1 MTNGIS
7 RLQLLI
13 DLNNRLG
20 AGLNAAR
27 QQVERAT
34 GGMQGRLDAFSAR
47 NVQAFGALRDEV
59 PGVGR
64 AFELIGN
71 PVVAA
76 GAGIA
81 ALGYGIIKA
90 TDEAARFSGQFRQLQ
105 MLNLDKPT
113 KDMGNLKKMI
123 QDTSYEKG
131 FDPTET
137 TKAFFDVQSVTV
149 KFGGEVD
156 AIVSKQGEFARLM
169 QADFKQWIAG
179 SAKAMV
185 NYGFGAD
192 KLDEFNKAA
201 FATVQTGVTTFDEL
215 AQVQSMFAGA
225 AAASKQSFASADKMF
240 SIFTVKVKDVNEAAT
255 LTKSLFTDL
264 TKQTTIDSFEK
275 IGISVFDSNN
285 QFKQADVLLL
295 ELQKKFRELGTSDSE
310 MMRLKN
316 MFTGSEGLINFVQAA
331 TDKTNTLQQTISTFD
346 ATQFQLP
353 KALEIARNDINYIN
367 EQLENKTK
375 VLMGEIGDKFLP
387 MKNTFLQGVLDTMDG
402 LGVLFSS
409 GEKLVGKIQSKAAN
423 DVLSKFPGLA
433 SPTKLSDKAFED
445 MMGKVSSDLKVYQET
460 ANKNVGTKS
469 ADWIDYSINPKKWQ
483 GFQDYTYSGAAVTT
497 LMDLTKQARL
507 ARSQMPEGLAATG
520 DMAGVPVGDNTIK
533 SGGSPVPAAD
543 AKTIGSGSQTK
554 STVINIESFVKGFS
568 PASQAIN
575 GMNKDEL
582 ERWMTEMFL
591 RVVRSAETTM

>member
-1 MTNGIS
+1 M
-7 RLQLLI
+7 
-13 DLNNRLG
+13 G

-34 GGMQGRLDAFSAR
+34 GGMQSRLDAFSAR
-47 NVQAFGALRDEV
+47 NVKAFGALRDEV
-59 PGVGR
+59 PAIGR

-71 PVVAA
+71 PIVAAAAGVVA
-76 GAGIA
+76 
-81 ALGYGIIKA
+81 LGVAVIKCTRVA
-90 TDEAARFSGQFRQLQ
+90 EEFSGQFRQLQ
-105 MLNLDKPT
+105 MLNLEKPA
-113 KDMGNLKKMI
+113 KDMGKLKQMI
-123 QDTSYEKG
+123 QDTSFEKG

-137 TKAFFDVQSVTV
+137 IKAFFDVQSVTG

-156 AIVSKQGEFARLM
+156 AIVAKQGEFARLM
-169 QADFKQWIAG
+169 QADFKNWIAG
-179 SAKAMV
+179 SAKAMA

-255 LTKSLFTDL
+255 LTKSLFNDL
-264 TKQTTIDSFEK
+264 SKKTTIDAFK
-275 IGISVFDSNN
+275 NIGISVFDSNN

-295 ELQKKFRELGTSDSE
+295 ELQKKFRELGTSDSKLIE
-310 MMRLKN
+310 LKN
-316 MFTGSEGLINFVQAA
+316 QFTGSEGLISFVQAA

-353 KALEIARNDINYIN
+353 KALEIAKNDINYIN

-375 VLMGEIGDKFLP
+375 VLMGEIGDIFLP
-387 MKNTFLQGVLDTMDG
+387 IKSAFLQVALDTLDG
-402 LGVLFSS
+402 IGVLFSS
-409 GEKLVGKIQSKAAN
+409 SERMVGKIQSKAAS
-423 DVLSKFPGLA
+423 DILGKFPGLA

-469 ADWIDYSINPKKWQ
+469 ADWIDYSLNPKKWQ

-497 LMDLTKQARL
+497 LMDLTKQART
-507 ARSQMPEGLAATG
+507 ARSQMPAALAATG
-520 DMAGVPVGDNTIK
+520 DMTGVPTDGAAIIP
-533 SGGSPVPAAD
+533 GGKGSASPATD
-543 AKTIGSGSQTK
+543 AKNIGSGSQSK
-554 STVINIESFVKGFS
+554 NVVINIESFIKGFS
-568 PASQAIN
+568 PTSQTIT
-575 GMNKDEL
+575 GLNKDEL

-591 RVVRSAETTM
+591 KVVRSAETTM